1 MTVDELIGKL
11 QQMDSP
17 DLEVWV
23 PCPHC
28 CGLSGADFDLLDEE
42 FVQATERDGKPLAVI
57 GDPGQE
63 CLGDRRHQSKRRV
76 KETVG
81 KDISAIAAGLGLEH
95 VRTFNGQEDLRTLM
109 PREMGP
115 RAIINRASHLA
126 GSSIVVETKKQGATE
141 YIIMETPYRA
151 TQDDVDRVMRNCRL
165 LRDVTGCRAEAV
177 IASVKRE
184 RGLTQQNAEEDV
196 HWHDVSED
204 ELGTPER
211 S

>member
-11 QQMDSP
+11 QQLDSP
-17 DLEVWV
+17 DLGVWV

-28 CGLSGADFDLLDEE
+28 CGQSGADFDLLDEE

-95 VRTFNGQEDLRTLM
+95 VRTFSGQEDLRTLM
-109 PREMGP
+109 PPDMEP

-126 GSSIVVETKKQGATE
+126 GSSFVIETKSHGGTQ

-151 TQDDVDRVMRNCRL
+151 TQDDVDRAMRNCRL
-165 LRDVTGCRAEAV
+165 LRDVTGCRAEDVTSSPSLDNSGRV
-177 IASVKRE
+177 IYVGSCSKIP
-184 RGLTQQNAEEDV
+184 
-196 HWHDVSED
+196 
-204 ELGTPER
+204 TPGACAR
-211 S
+211 ATR

>member
-1 MTVDELIGKL
+1 MTVEELIGKL
-11 QQMDSP
+11 QQLDSP
-17 DLEVWV
+17 DLEVWI

-28 CGLSGADFDLLDEE
+28 CGQGGMEFDLLDEE
-42 FVQATERDGKPLAVI
+42 FVQATERDGKLLAMI
-57 GDPGQE
+57 GDLGQE

-76 KETVG
+76 KESVG
-81 KDISAIAAGLGLEH
+81 RDIPAIAAGLGLEH

-109 PREMGP
+109 PKDTEQ
-115 RAIINRASHLA
+115 RAIINRASHIA
-126 GSSIVVETKKQGATE
+126 GSSFVIETKNRGATQ

-151 TQDDVDRVMRNCRL
+151 TQDDVDRVLRNCRL
-165 LRDVTGCRAEAV
+165 LRDVTGYRTEAV

-196 HWHDVSED
+196 HWRDVSEE
-204 ELGTPER
+204 ELGVPER